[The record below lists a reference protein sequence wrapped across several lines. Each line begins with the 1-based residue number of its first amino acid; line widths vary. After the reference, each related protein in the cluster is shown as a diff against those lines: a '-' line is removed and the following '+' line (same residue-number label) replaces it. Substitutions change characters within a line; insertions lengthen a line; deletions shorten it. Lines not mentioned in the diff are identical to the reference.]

1 MKRAHALAGAA
12 ALMAA
17 LLLALMAPS
26 PFASQQAATV
36 HAQASASPS
45 PAIAMVPGATNNRF
59 FRELGNSLPG
69 PQLEMAL
76 TDTQQLIADSA
87 LRAIMDSFLLARND
101 DGRLQAL
108 RDYLVRRLPPSAA
121 QDALQLAER
130 YSVYLA
136 EHDALLA
143 AQNFPE
149 TPDPVRLASWQQ
161 QRRQLRVRLL
171 GERVT
176 EEWFGTEDTYLQ
188 QALAEATQPQNGPLA
203 NEEEA
208 QHRIHMQQALRDAVS
223 KAAPAPYPAAPM
235 AN

>member
-1 MKRAHALAGAA
+1 MKRAHALAGAT
-12 ALMAA
+12 A
-17 LLLALMAPS
+17 LLATLLIALVAPS
-26 PFASQQAATV
+26 PFASQQAAAPV
-36 HAQASASPS
+36 PASASPP
-45 PAIAMVPGATNNRF
+45 PAMAVVPGATNNRF

-76 TDTQQLIADSA
+76 TDTQQLIADGA
-87 LRAIMDSFLLARND
+87 LRSIMDSFLLARSD

-108 RDYLVRRLPPSAA
+108 RDYLVRRLPPSAT
-121 QDALQLAER
+121 QEALQLAER
-130 YSVYLA
+130 YNAYLKQ
-136 EHDALLA
+136 HDALLS

-149 TPDPVRLASWQQ
+149 TPDPLRLASWQQ

-176 EEWFGTEDTYLQ
+176 EEWFGNEDTYLQ
-188 QALAEATQPQNGPLA
+188 QALAEATQPQDGPLA

-208 QHRIHMQQALRDAVS
+208 QHRLHMQQVLRDAVS
-223 KAAPAPYPAAPM
+223 KAAPTPYPAAPM